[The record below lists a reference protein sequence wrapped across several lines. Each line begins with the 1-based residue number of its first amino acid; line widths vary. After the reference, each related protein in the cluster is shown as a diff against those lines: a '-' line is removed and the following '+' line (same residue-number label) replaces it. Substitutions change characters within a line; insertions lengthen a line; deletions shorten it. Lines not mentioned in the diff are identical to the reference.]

1 VAFRADIEIAV
12 KGAQELKR
20 LQNDIRVASDAVNSL
35 NSNLSGIANLVPRS
49 FDNLNKTVAQAA
61 KSFNAAALGTQEATD
76 AAREYIQAT
85 DTLNVGLRERVALL
99 AKVRAEQRR
108 TVPGDAGTGQQT
120 PALPPQLI
128 RTYEIGKNWVKFFQ
142 DAAQVAVD
150 LRARSLNT
158 QKNWNDFFA
167 TAAQAAVNVKANS
180 LNTQKNW
187 NDFFATAA
195 QAAVNVK
202 ANSLNTQ
209 KNWNDF
215 FATAAQA
222 AVNVK
227 ANSLNTQKNWNDF
240 FATAA
245 QAAVN
250 VKANSLNTQKNWN
263 DFFATAA
270 QAAVNVKANSL
281 NTQKNWNDFFATAAQ
296 AAVNVKAN
304 SLNTQKN
311 WNDFFATAAQAA
323 VNVKANSVNTKNSWN
338 TFFTEA
344 AQLANDLTDRTREI
358 EGKNSAAARD
368 RLAADAERRRNATPE
383 VIRRPIAGLAAPEG
397 MGPVTQ
403 FAQLGTVHSAV
414 KAKYDAEMQFLTTIT
429 NIERE
434 FDKQTN
440 YLEIQAI
447 QRELDAEL
455 DKIEIVAKA
464 QKAADTAALKDF
476 DARLKTRTAT
486 KGAAAKASSD
496 RTAMMQNALIGGA
509 FPMLFGGGAGAVLG
523 GAAGGFIPGN
533 PMMSVV
539 TSALGTVVD
548 QFAAAAT
555 EMGASLRDPIT
566 NFEKLKET
574 NLFAS
579 KAQEFYIQKLIET
592 GRITE
597 ATGAIQEQIIRKVGV
612 AGFNDLTKL
621 AEASTRLTKELA
633 GVTEQAQA
641 LTAGPLSGILN
652 FLTDMLKLSNE
663 FVKLNAETL
672 APLFKLLFGAGD
684 TKPTTPPPVKIDPA
698 TQEQAIKAAEQVA
711 DTIKGAYRTGFQLQ
725 QQALDL
731 QRQGTDLQRRVA
743 DDIFNK
749 QQQIARLQIDN
760 ERQRQQIAIET
771 VDLEYRRRISQ
782 EEGRVAEVLAAEAD
796 LMKTRAQGEADIE
809 AAKRNLELDI
819 DQQKRDTENYIYKLN
834 RDIDSI
840 RRAVLAYEMD
850 VADYRLKTE
859 RQIADERRIQAAA
872 NGGGG
877 LLTGDITGQQITKAT
892 QDANK
897 FTGIANQCAEAV
909 KSFYNSL
916 GVELPGVTA
925 WADTVRKAGV
935 VMTDF
940 SKIKPGDIVA
950 KGKPGDTSHVGVF
963 TGGDNVFHQSANR
976 GRKAGNFPDLGYFKQ
991 GGYFVRP
998 SGMMGQL
1005 NDAGSQIQRPAVPTP
1020 SVSGVGGTMAAH
1032 DAKSAGI
1039 RKEAVA
1045 LQEKLNELQEEAAVT
1060 RLQEIARGPIDLQ
1073 QRKDAV
1079 QFATADLNVVKAVST
1094 EEQER
1099 LALEAQSAVKLQIR
1113 LDRDKEILDKTKL
1126 QGVEREKLV
1135 ESLAE
1140 GVEIAKQQIE
1150 LDTQLLILAQQ
1161 TRAEKEAAAI
1171 QAQIGVTGTGLQAG
1185 FVGAAGSAFESEM
1198 LTSGNTAQATQLA
1211 ELTNQLTLAQVQA
1224 QGMESSVLAIGDAFG
1239 TAMTSGVASLVAGT
1253 ATAEQVFA
1261 QFLSSIGQALLDAAG
1276 KMIATYIA
1284 IGIARIFAGM
1294 GGGDGNA
1301 ASKLGSNPNV
1311 AAYSPLAKGGTFANG
1326 IATFAKGGTFSNSIV
1341 SSPTLFKF
1349 ADGGT
1354 TRTGLMGEA
1363 GPEAIM
1369 PLKRGADGSLGV
1381 QANGLRDAMNQDR
1394 AGGSGSP
1401 VLNMSFQSTS
1411 INGTEYVSRDQL
1423 EQAMEQTRRD
1433 ASRDGAKRGMTMT
1446 LDKLQQSPST
1456 RSRVGMR

>member
-1 VAFRADIEIAV
+1 MAGYTALIDLRVNGLDGLKKVTDSITSINNLIKQIKPVPTLFDQKNRGGTEAERASVQKAKDALSGLVKAYADGNTRVVTFSTSMAGLSNQIRSFNVVVGNAKVGSENFVNGIVAAERASRKLTNAEYDRLRVLRNIYTAERTGGRTTTTA
-12 KGAQELKR
+12 AQEVLERGRKVLGTDASGLKSSINELELYEAEIKTVFATVSQGTPVFR
-20 LQNDIRVASDAVNSL
+20 ELQIALAAVN
-35 NSNLSGIANLVPRS
+35 
-49 FDNLNKTVAQAA
+49 K
-61 KSFNAAALGTQEATD
+61 E
-76 AAREYIQAT
+76 
-85 DTLNVGLRERVALL
+85 LNVARGMGAI
-99 AKVRAEQRR
+99 Q
-108 TVPGDAGTGQQT
+108 G
-120 PALPPQLI
+120 PALPAGFTEQ
-128 RTYEIGKNWVKFFQ
+128 G
-142 DAAQVAVD
+142 
-150 LRARSLNT
+150 ARSGTFPSSPIRGGVDMKGSPL
-158 QKNWNDFFA
+158 A
-167 TAAQAAVNVKANS
+167 REAQRKQLQNV
-180 LNTQKNW
+180 
-187 NDFFATAA
+187 
-195 QAAVNVK
+195 
-202 ANSLNTQ
+202 
-209 KNWNDF
+209 
-215 FATAAQA
+215 
-222 AVNVK
+222 
-227 ANSLNTQKNWNDF
+227 
-240 FATAA
+240 
-245 QAAVN
+245 
-250 VKANSLNTQKNWN
+250 
-263 DFFATAA
+263 
-270 QAAVNVKANSL
+270 
-281 NTQKNWNDFFATAAQ
+281 
-296 AAVNVKAN
+296 
-304 SLNTQKN
+304 
-311 WNDFFATAAQAA
+311 
-323 VNVKANSVNTKNSWN
+323 
-338 TFFTEA
+338 
-344 AQLANDLTDRTREI
+344 
-358 EGKNSAAARD
+358 
-368 RLAADAERRRNATPE
+368 
-383 VIRRPIAGLAAPEG
+383 
-397 MGPVTQ
+397 
-403 FAQLGTVHSAV
+403 
-414 KAKYDAEMQFLTTIT
+414 
-429 NIERE
+429 
-434 FDKQTN
+434 
-440 YLEIQAI
+440 
-447 QRELDAEL
+447 
-455 DKIEIVAKA
+455 
-464 QKAADTAALKDF
+464 
-476 DARLKTRTAT
+476 
-486 KGAAAKASSD
+486 
-496 RTAMMQNALIGGA
+496 LIGGG

-523 GAAGGFIPGN
+523 GAAGGLIPGN
-533 PMMSVV
+533 PMMSIV

-566 NFEKLKET
+566 NFGKLKET

-597 ATGAIQEQIIRKVGV
+597 ATGAIQAQIIKKVGV
-612 AGFNDLTKL
+612 SGYNDLTAL
-621 AEASTRLTKELA
+621 GNASSDLSKAWADFNLQL
-633 GVTEQAQA
+633 QAA
-641 LTAGPLSGILN
+641 VAGPLAGLLAW
-652 FLTDMLKLSNE
+652 LTEVVRLSTSSTQQQAERLDPAAFTKAQMEAISKTSTFGFGGNAAAYNKELDKLSAAIVSKN
-663 FVKLNAETL
+663 VAKI
-672 APLFKLLFGAGD
+672 
-684 TKPTTPPPVKIDPA
+684 KPTKTTESEDLNTI
-698 TQEQAIKAAEQVA
+698 ESGIKAAEQQA
-711 DTIKGAYRTGFQLQ
+711 DIIKDAYRTGARLQ
-725 QQALDL
+725 QQAIDL

-743 DDIFNK
+743 NDIFNK
-749 QQQIARLQIDN
+749 QQEIARLQIDSD
-760 ERQRQQIAIET
+760 RKRQQIAIET
-771 VDLEYRRRISQ
+771 VDLEYRRRISN

-796 LMKTRAQGEADIE
+796 LMKTRAQGEADIG

-819 DQQKRDTENYIYKLN
+819 DKQKRDTENYIYQLN

-840 RRAVLAYEMD
+840 RRAILAYEMD

-1020 SVSGVGGTMAAH
+1020 SVSGVGGTMAAL

-1045 LQEKLNELQEEAAVT
+1045 LQEKLNKLQEEAAVT

-1079 QFATADLNVVKAVST
+1079 QFAAADLNVVKAVST

-1126 QGVEREKLV
+1126 QGVEREQLV
-1135 ESLAE
+1135 KSLAE
-1140 GVEIAKQQIE
+1140 GVEITKQQIE

-1161 TRAEKEAAAI
+1161 TRVEKEAAAI

-1198 LTSGNTAQATQLA
+1198 LTSGNTEEATRLA

-1239 TAMTSGVASLVAGT
+1239 TAMTSGVASLIDGT

-1261 QFLSSIGQALLDAAG
+1261 QFLDTIAQALLNAAA

-1284 IGIARIFAGM
+1284 IGIAKIFAGM
-1294 GGGDGNA
+1294 GGGGGGDNA
-1301 ASKLGSNPNV
+1301 AAKLGSNPNV
-1311 AAYSPLAKGGTFANG
+1311 AAYSRSAKGSTFANG

-1369 PLKRGADGSLGV
+1369 PLKRGSDGSLGV
-1381 QANGLRDAMNQDR
+1381 QANGLREAMDR
-1394 AGGSGSP
+1394 QQGGASGSP

-1411 INGTEYVSRDQL
+1411 INGVEYVSRDQL
-1423 EQAMEQTRRD
+1423 ESAMAETRRN
-1433 ASRDGAKRGMTMT
+1433 ATRDGAKRGMTMT
-1446 LDKLQQSPST
+1446 LDRIQNSSST
-1456 RSRVGMR
+1456 RRKVGI